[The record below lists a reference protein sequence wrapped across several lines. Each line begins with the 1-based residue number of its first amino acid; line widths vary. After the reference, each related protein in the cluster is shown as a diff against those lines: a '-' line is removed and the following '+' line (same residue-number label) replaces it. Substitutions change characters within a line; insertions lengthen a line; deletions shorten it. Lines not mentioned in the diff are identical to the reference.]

1 MTDVTNCFEC
11 GKSIINEDSKKHG
24 GLCQDCFKE
33 FVRVFNE
40 KKMQNVIR
48 LCENPQPFIKEQDNG
63 RPYFAFYLPT
73 MMKVAEEKSEKKDVK
88 KYRVEIDFGKSGLKR
103 IGDLVGMAGFYYDT
117 EYYWATT
124 PENVMHAWNWFNQK
138 TKANEDYWM
147 AVESDTVR
155 DFIDNNWNPF
165 THEFRDTLTPNI
177 LSLILDL
184 YALDLM
190 KVDVNEKLSEITQQ
204 MRDHIRKYEKL
215 SKNLGFSTDYGF
227 SRKVM
232 SRITNLRKFLA
243 HLSSESRLARLAKL
257 YGFDVTLSIHPDLII
272 DGKKI
277 DVKRPDARYKIP
289 KRKDFVTFVSD
300 ESVVVENLSNHISKG
315 FRQKVDI
322 VAIEVKHLD
331 KREIKGFSSKWLGG
345 SNSLK
350 NALQDAISYKK
361 KDIVLLFMGS
371 PKGYFGRVLRCRK
384 VQRKRQ
390 F

>member
-1 MTDVTNCFEC
+1 M
-11 GKSIINEDSKKHG
+11 
-24 GLCQDCFKE
+24 
-33 FVRVFNE
+33 
-40 KKMQNVIR
+40 
-48 LCENPQPFIKEQDNG
+48 
-63 RPYFAFYLPT
+63 
-73 MMKVAEEKSEKKDVK
+73 
-88 KYRVEIDFGKSGLKR
+88 
-103 IGDLVGMAGFYYDT
+103 
-117 EYYWATT
+117 
-124 PENVMHAWNWFNQK
+124 
-138 TKANEDYWM
+138 KANEDYWM
-147 AVESDTVR
+147 AVETDTVR
-155 DFIDNNWNPF
+155 DFIDNNWKPF
-165 THEFRDTLTPNI
+165 TKEFRDTITPDI